1 MGPSAAKFAHLLTIA
16 VRTIAAQTNKTIASV
31 QDELGYVLGR
41 EGGSSI
47 EYWRKGHIPADLAD
61 LEKLAGELVKRQ
73 GFSQE
78 QCEQFLRSADHPQ
91 SGAKARQLFPP
102 AKSMAPAPPMLRQL
116 SPFVV
121 GLPITSPRQ
130 FFGREREL
138 KRIFDLW
145 RHFPL
150 QNVAVLGLK
159 RSGKSSLL
167 HYLKTITQAAAA
179 DLRLGQ
185 RTDWLPQPERYQWVF
200 VDFQDV
206 RLGKQE
212 RLLRYLLTSL
222 HLPVPDAS
230 CHLDNF
236 MDVISAHLHTPTVIL
251 MDEMSAGLASPELDE
266 AFWGSLRSLVSH
278 YANGY
283 LAFGV
288 ATATSLVQLAE
299 DQGKPSPFF
308 NLFYTVELGPLT
320 EPEAR
325 ELIGSAPQP
334 FTPAELEWM
343 LEQSGRWPC
352 LLQILGQT
360 YLAALS
366 EGQAGQTW
374 REEGLRQIEPFRYLL
389 GS

>member
-1 MGPSAAKFAHLLTIA
+1 MGPSAAKFADLLTIA
-16 VRTIAAQTNKTIASV
+16 VRTIAARANKTIASV
-31 QDELGYVLGR
+31 QDELGYALGR

-47 EYWRKGHIPADLAD
+47 EYWRKGHIPADLDD
-61 LEKLAGELVKRQ
+61 LEKLAGELVRRE
-73 GFSQE
+73 GLSQE
-78 QCEQFLRSADHPQ
+78 QCELFLRSADHPEP
-91 SGAKARQLFPP
+91 GRVARQLFPP
-102 AKSMAPAPPMLRQL
+102 PANHTTPAPPLLRQL

-138 KRIFDLW
+138 TRIFDLW

-150 QNVAVLGLK
+150 QNLAVLGLK

-167 HYLKTITQAAAA
+167 HYLKAITQAAQAE
-179 DLRLGQ
+179 LRPGQ
-185 RTDWLPQPERYQWVF
+185 RTDWLPQPERYRWVF
-200 VDFQDV
+200 VDFQDA
-206 RLGKQE
+206 RLVKQE
-212 RLLRYLLTSL
+212 RLLHYLLTSL
-222 HLPVPDAS
+222 HMPVPDA

-236 MDVISAHLHTPTVIL
+236 MDIISAHLHTPTVIL
-251 MDEMSAGLASPELDE
+251 LDEMSAGLASPELDE

-308 NLFYTVELGPLT
+308 NLFYTLELGPLT

-325 ELIGSAPQP
+325 ELIASAPQP
-334 FTPAELEWM
+334 FAPAEVEWM

-360 YLAALS
+360 RLAALS
-366 EGQAGQTW
+366 EGQASPTW

-389 GS
+389 EP

>member
-1 MGPSAAKFAHLLTIA
+1 MGPSAAKFADLLTIA
-16 VRTIAAQTNKTIASV
+16 VRTIAAQASKTIASV
-31 QDELGYVLGR
+31 QDELGYALGR

-47 EYWRKGHIPADLAD
+47 EYWRKGHIPADLTD
-61 LEKLAGELVKRQ
+61 LEKLAGELVRRQ

-78 QCEQFLRSADHPQ
+78 QCEQFLRSADHPEP
-91 SGAKARQLFPP
+91 GAVAGQLFPLA
-102 AKSMAPAPPMLRQL
+102 AKRPIPAPSLPRQL

-130 FFGREREL
+130 FYGREREL

-167 HYLKTITQAAAA
+167 HYLKAITGAAAA
-179 DLRLGQ
+179 DLRPGQ

-200 VDFQDV
+200 VDFQDA

-222 HLPVPDAS
+222 HMPVPDV

-236 MDVISAHLHTPTVIL
+236 MDVISTHLHTPTVIL

-266 AFWGSLRSLVSH
+266 VFWGSLRSLVSH

-320 EPEAR
+320 EEEAR

-334 FTPAELEWM
+334 FTSTEIEWM

-360 YLAALS
+360 RLAALS
-366 EGQAGQTW
+366 EGQASQTW
-374 REEGLRQIEPFRYLL
+374 REEGLRQIEAFRYLL
-389 GS
+389 SS

>member
-1 MGPSAAKFAHLLTIA
+1 MGPSAARFADLLTIA
-16 VRTIAAQTNKTIASV
+16 VRTIAARANKTIASV
-31 QDELGYVLGR
+31 QDELGYALGR
-41 EGGSSI
+41 EGGSSL

-61 LEKLAGELVKRQ
+61 LEKLAGELVRQQ
-73 GFSQE
+73 GFSRE
-78 QCEQFLRSADHPQ
+78 QCEQFLRSADHPEP
-91 SGAKARQLFPP
+91 GAMTSRLFPL
-102 AKSMAPAPPMLRQL
+102 AVKSTVPPPPLLQQP

-167 HYLKTITQAAAA
+167 HYLKAITQAVPAN
-179 DLRLGQ
+179 LRPGQ
-185 RTDWLPQPERYQWVF
+185 RSDWLPQPERYQWVF
-200 VDFQDV
+200 VDFQDA
-206 RLGKQE
+206 RLGKKE

-222 HLPVPDAS
+222 RLPVPDV

-236 MDVISAHLHTPTVIL
+236 MDVMSAHLHTPTVIL

-278 YANGY
+278 YTQGY

-288 ATATSLVQLAE
+288 ATTTSLVQLAE

-308 NLFYTVELGPLT
+308 NLFYTLELGPLT

-325 ELIGSAPQP
+325 DLLGSTPQP
-334 FTPAELEWM
+334 FAPAEIEWM
-343 LEQSGRWPC
+343 LAQSGRWPC

-360 YLAALS
+360 HLAALS
-366 EGQAGQTW
+366 ENRANQTW